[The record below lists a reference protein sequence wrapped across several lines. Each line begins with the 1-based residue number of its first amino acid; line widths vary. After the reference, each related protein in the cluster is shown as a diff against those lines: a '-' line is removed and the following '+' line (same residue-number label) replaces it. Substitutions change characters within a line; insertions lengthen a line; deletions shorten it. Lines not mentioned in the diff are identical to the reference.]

1 LYQRRKGRDLFDLYK
16 AFSTHGIN
24 TENVILCYR
33 EYMNFAVDKPPSAK
47 EYLQNM
53 ELKMQDDEFLG
64 DTRLLLRPD
73 ELYSQTD
80 AWELVKR
87 IIEKF

>member
-1 LYQRRKGRDLFDLYK
+1 
-16 AFSTHGIN
+16 
-24 TENVILCYR
+24 
-33 EYMNFAVDKPPSAK
+33 MNFAVDKPPSAK